1 MGGGALKILVTGAT
15 GFIGRH
21 LLAELLARGHTVTAL
36 TRKDP
41 GTDGGPRVQW
51 IVHDIESGDSNVELA
66 GHDALAHLAWPD
78 LPNYDRPSHVER
90 TLPAHCRF
98 IGDLVENGLPQVL
111 VAGTC
116 LEYGLREGCLSEAM
130 TPQPT
135 LAYAVAKDALRKY
148 LEALRARHCF
158 SLQWARLF
166 YMFGPGQNPRSL
178 LALVDQAI
186 ADGRESLDM
195 SGGEQLRDYLP
206 VQEVARGLA
215 TLLEHPDMTDVTNIC
230 SGRPV
235 SVRSLVEQRIRER
248 GAALRMN
255 LGVLPYP
262 SYEAMAF
269 WGDAT
274 RLSSL
279 YESAAQSRS
288 PSHQARI

>member
-1 MGGGALKILVTGAT
+1 MTGAT
-15 GFIGRH
+15 GFVGRH

-36 TRKDP
+36 KRNDRGRTSDR
-41 GTDGGPRVQW
+41 RVQW
-51 IVHDIESGDSNVELA
+51 VVGDIESGDRHAELA
-66 GHDALAHLAWPD
+66 DHDALAHLAWPD
-78 LPNYDRPSHVER
+78 LPQYKLASHVER

-98 IGDLVENGLPQVL
+98 IRDLVERGLGQVM
-111 VAGTC
+111 VTGTC
-116 LEYGLREGCLSEAM
+116 LEYGVHEGCLSETM
-130 TPQPT
+130 EPQPT
-135 LAYAVAKDALRKY
+135 LPYAAAKDGLRKY
-148 LEALRARHCF
+148 LEAFRKEHDF
-158 SLQWARLF
+158 TLQWARLF

-206 VQEVARGLA
+206 VQEVARALA
-215 TLLEHPDMTDVTNIC
+215 TLLEHPGMTGVTNIC

-235 SVRSLVEQRIRER
+235 SVRSLVEQRIRES
-248 GAALRMN
+248 GSSLRMN

-262 SYEAMAF
+262 PYEAMAF

-279 YESAAQSRS
+279 NASAS
-288 PSHQARI
+288 